1 MVMLKHTLIILILA
15 LTQFGCGYEYGEG
28 KWPYEVISMSDKGQ
42 QEGERIKR
50 ELLQLEDIKVGDG
63 PVAAWGRKI
72 SADIVVRYDDGTL
85 MYQGP
90 VFSYIG
96 FADDVGIHN
105 SIYDSRLLSSA
116 QEGIKLGLNGMVVGG
131 KRRITVNRSL
141 VCTNLKIDAD
151 PKAACLLIGRDL
163 QGRQTGVRKEKLIVE
178 ATLTESCL
186 PVMLKVFEVQ
196 PGHYVI
202 NRVVG
207 CRDSETPKLDPALPT
222 WHFY

>member
-1 MVMLKHTLIILILA
+1 MLKRALILLI
-15 LTQFGCGYEYGEG
+15 LTLAQFGCGFEYGEG
-28 KWPYEVISMSDKGQ
+28 KWPYEVIPISDKGR

-50 ELLQLEDIKVGDG
+50 ELLQLEEIKVGDG

-72 SADIVVRYDDGTL
+72 STDMIVRYEDGTL
-85 MYQGP
+85 VYQGP
-90 VFSYIG
+90 VFTYVG
-96 FADDVGIHN
+96 FADDVGIQN
-105 SIYDSRLLSSA
+105 SINDSRLLSSA

-131 KRRITVNRSL
+131 KRRITVDRSL
-141 VCTNLKIDAD
+141 VCTNLKVDAD
-151 PKAACLLIGRDL
+151 SKAACLLVGRDL

-196 PGHYVI
+196 PGRYVI

-207 CRDSETPKLDPALPT
+207 CRDSDTPKLDPSAPI
-222 WHFY
+222 WRFY